1 MGYKYNSMFHF
12 FSNIPKNQTL
22 FLPIFLALLTFLP
35 QCDQTPQFQDTQTP
49 QFQTLKFYSMPNQ
62 TNQISSKVAYDS
74 LEYYKVFFYLNSKF
88 PLQEVHY
95 KNYQIVKKKIFKYS
109 NLKSSNPTLKS
120 IVSLN
125 KQKQKT
131 QEIFYRNQKPS
142 SSVLYFYHPEK
153 KYLIRKE
160 RYQQK
165 NRNGWWEYYN
175 PAGLESKI
183 EYYQN
188 DQLQFYRTF
197 QYDSNQK
204 ISSESTFDS
213 NHKPIQKPSLIKPLN

>member
-1 MGYKYNSMFHF
+1 MCYKYNIMFNF
-12 FSNIPKNQTL
+12 FSYIPKNYIR
-22 FLPIFLALLTFLP
+22 FLPIALAFFSFLP
-35 QCDQTPQFQDTQTP
+35 HCDQTPQFQDTQTP
-49 QFQTLKFYSMPNQ
+49 QFQTLKFYSMPDQ
-62 TNQISSKVAYDS
+62 VNQISSKVAYDS

-95 KNYQIVKKKIFKYS
+95 KNYQIFKKKIFKYS

-131 QEIFYRNQKPS
+131 QEIFYRNQKPF
-142 SSVLYFYHPEK
+142 SSVLYFYHPQT
-153 KYLIRKE
+153 KYLLRKE

-165 NRNGWWEYYN
+165 NRSGWWKYYL
-175 PAGLESKI
+175 PSGLESKI
-183 EYYQN
+183 EYYHN

-197 QYDSNQK
+197 QYDSNQT
-204 ISSESTFDS
+204 ISSESTFNS
-213 NHKPIQKPSLIKPLN
+213 NHKPIQKPSLPKPSN